1 MDSASMHM
9 PLVLTLVGICV
20 HIVPE
25 YRLTDRCPLISETP
39 VLCLITREEQGMVAQ
54 VQAQPAMHQVLLQT
68 PDGRLRP
75 PYPPLH
81 PPACYAQPRPLAPAH
96 LGGVPGQQ
104 LMLVMP
110 HSPQVTDAVASTMKN
125 NKKQALPCNG

>member
-1 MDSASMHM
+1 
-9 PLVLTLVGICV
+9 
-20 HIVPE
+20 
-25 YRLTDRCPLISETP
+25 
-39 VLCLITREEQGMVAQ
+39 MVAQ

-81 PPACYAQPRPLAPAH
+81 ALASYAQPRPLAPAH

-104 LMLVMP
+104 LMLVVP
-110 HSPQVTDAVASTMKN
+110 HSPQVTDTVASTN
-125 NKKQALPCNG
+125 QKQQKASTA